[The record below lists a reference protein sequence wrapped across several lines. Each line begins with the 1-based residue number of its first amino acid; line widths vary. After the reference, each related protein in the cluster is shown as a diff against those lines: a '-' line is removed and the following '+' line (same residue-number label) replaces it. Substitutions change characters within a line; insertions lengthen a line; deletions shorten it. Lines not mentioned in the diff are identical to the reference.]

1 MYIYKEKGLIKPL
14 LYIYIDI
21 DIDIYI
27 YMVIARIIFSG
38 QVVEFL

>member
-1 MYIYKEKGLIKPL
+1 MYIYKEKGLTKPL

-38 QVVEFL
+38 RVVEFL